1 MPKERTSVA
10 HATTDEGQV
19 STKVAERQRPK
30 AAERKPRPLPPYKV
44 LLHNDDVNTVEH
56 VVQSILKLTTLSPQ
70 DAVLRTIEAHEAGIS
85 LLLVTHRERA
95 ELYVDQFQTVKITV
109 TMEPSEA

>member
-1 MPKERTSVA
+1 MPKEGTSVA
-10 HATTDEGQV
+10 HATANEGQV
-19 STKVAERQRPK
+19 STKVAPRQKP
-30 AAERKPRPLPPYKV
+30 AERKPRPLPPYKV

-70 DAVLRTIEAHEAGIS
+70 DAVLRTIEAHETGVS

-95 ELYVDQFQTVKITV
+95 ELYVEQFQTVNITV
-109 TMEPSEA
+109 TMEPTED